1 MRVLL
6 EYKNMRVDLKDPINL
21 KGAPEETLTRLRGLI
36 DQALDVVGKDRN

>member
-21 KGAPEETLTRLRGLI
+21 KGAPEETVSRLESLI
-36 DQALDVVGKDRN
+36 HQALEVVGKDRR